1 MNNTNTIHIV
11 EDIFKAGVEGVLPDK
26 MIRENLKIENNSLH
40 IANLTYPLSQ
50 INNIYIIGA
59 GKASALMGKEV
70 EEILGNR
77 ISAGHIIVKHGHAC
91 SLTYIKVTEAG
102 HPTPDEQGFQA
113 TQELINLV
121 KKAGEKDLVICL
133 ISGGGSSLLADY
145 PAGATPEDMIKLNKL
160 LLNSGANINEMNA
173 VRKHVS
179 KVKGGQLAK
188 EIYPAQTVS
197 LILSDVI
204 GDSLDVIA
212 SGPTSPDYSTFQEVK
227 DILVKYKLED
237 KIPENLKNYIEKGIR
252 GEVSET
258 PKPGDVIFEKVH
270 NFIIGSNTIALQ
282 HAQKKAEDLGINSLI
297 ITSELDGDAGLAAKT
312 IVEMALAEQNKLKT
326 GESIC
331 FLLGGET
338 TVKVEGLGLGGRNQH
353 LALCAARLLSGKE
366 GITLLSA
373 GTDGND
379 GPTDAAGA
387 IVTADTLKNAATK
400 GLDINSFMRNFD
412 SYHFFQQAGGHIIT
426 GSTLTNVMD
435 LIIVLI
441 KNKF

>member
-1 MNNTNTIHIV
+1 MNAIHAV
-11 EDIFKAGVEGVLPDK
+11 EDIFKAAVEGVLPDK
-26 MIRENLKIENNSLH
+26 MIRENLKIEKNFLH
-40 IANLTYPLSQ
+40 IANLTYSLSQ
-50 INNIYIIGA
+50 INNIYVIGA

-70 EEILGNR
+70 ESILRNH
-77 ISAGHIIVKHGHAC
+77 ISAGYIIVKYGHVC
-91 SLTYIKVTEAG
+91 PLDYIKVTEAG
-102 HPTPDEQGFQA
+102 HPTPDEQGFKA

-121 KKAGEKDLVICL
+121 KKVGEKDLVICL

-145 PAGATPEDMIKLNKL
+145 PAGATSEDMIKLNKL
-160 LLNSGANINEMNA
+160 LLNSGADINEMNA
-173 VRKHVS
+173 VRKHLS
-179 KVKGGQLAK
+179 KIKGGQLAK

-227 DILVKYKLED
+227 NILIKYNLKD
-237 KIPENLKNYIEKGIR
+237 KIPKILKKYIEKGIKE
-252 GEVSET
+252 EVSET
-258 PKPGDVIFEKVH
+258 PKAGDLIFKKVH
-270 NFIIGSNTIALQ
+270 NFIIGSNAIALQ

-297 ITSELDGDAGLAAKT
+297 ITSELDGDVGLAAKI
-312 IVEMALAEQNKLKT
+312 IVKMALAEQNKLKT
-326 GESIC
+326 GGNVC
-331 FLLGGET
+331 LLLGGET
-338 TVKVEGLGLGGRNQH
+338 TVKVEGSGLGGRNQH

-366 GITLLSA
+366 NITILSA

-379 GPTDAAGA
+379 GPTDVAGA
-387 IVTADTLKNAATK
+387 VVTSDTLRNAEKK
-400 GLDINSFMRNFD
+400 GLDINLFIHNFD

-441 KNKF
+441 KK